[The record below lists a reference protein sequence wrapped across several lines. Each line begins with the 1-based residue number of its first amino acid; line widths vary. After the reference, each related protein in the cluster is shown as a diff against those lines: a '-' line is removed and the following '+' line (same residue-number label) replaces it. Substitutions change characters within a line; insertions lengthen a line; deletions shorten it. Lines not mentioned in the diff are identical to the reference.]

1 MLLLCVVNTL
11 PKRLVSYIYY
21 WFFIGVK
28 AFYFYIV
35 TSFLPWF
42 LKDNFKTANVYELF
56 RASYILLSVGGVGA
70 HVPYLI
76 WELLTDKQLYWCWI
90 I

>member
-1 MLLLCVVNTL
+1 M
-11 PKRLVSYIYY
+11 SYLYY

-35 TSFLPWF
+35 TTFLPWF
-42 LKDNFKTANVYELF
+42 FKILLKCANVYEI
-56 RASYILLSVGGVGA
+56 SYILLSCVGGVGA